1 MGCCTGEGKLVPQ
14 RLIEG
19 ADPGIIPEE
28 IADVLSNSIVRI
40 EYAIDSLNNNIST
53 GFFIKLKI
61 KEKSYHFLFT
71 CEHSIREKEIQSEII
86 IFLYFGKARKE
97 RLLKIRLDQK
107 ERFIKAYKD
116 LDITIIQILPKD
128 NISEDKFLLPDFNY
142 INGASDYID
151 KQIYIGGYPKVII
164 HKKEKHFSSGVIR
177 SLSNNK
183 TNFFHSS
190 DTREG
195 SSGSPIVNSDKKV
208 IGIHNGAYQEVNY
221 GTFISSIIDRL
232 TTERNIE
239 KINDNTPYENN
250 NKEINDK
257 EERDEI
263 PNIEAKKDEDKNED
277 EQPKEDIK
285 INTFNE
291 NNYINNL
298 IKSSPMLTLSQENM
312 SKFGNLV
319 GNPNYVNYVKNYYSN
334 PVVREGLKNDQNF
347 QTLLKINPAMRMVY
361 DNPELID
368 KIFTPEMCNNM
379 SKALINGNNEE
390 IKAVDQKITNTI
402 INELNKKNDND
413 NDNN

>member
-1 MGCCTGEGKLVPQ
+1 M
-14 RLIEG
+14 IEG

-40 EYAIDSLNNNIST
+40 EYPIDSSKISIST

-71 CEHSIREKEIQSEII
+71 CEHSLKEEQIQSEIT
-86 IFLYFGKARKE
+86 IFLYFGKAKKE
-97 RLLKIRLDQK
+97 RLLKMRLDQK

-250 NKEINDK
+250 NKEIND
-257 EERDEI
+257 EEESNERQKD
-263 PNIEAKKDEDKNED
+263 NIETKKDEDKNED

-291 NNYINNL
+291 TDYINN
-298 IKSSPMLTLSQENM
+298 IINNSPVLTLSKENM

-347 QTLLKINPAMRMVY
+347 QNLLKINPAMKMVY
-361 DNPELID
+361 DNPEIID
-368 KIFTPEMCNNM
+368 KMFTPEMCNNM

-390 IKAVDQKITNTI
+390 INAVDQKITNTI

-413 NDNN
+413 NN

>member
-14 RLIEG
+14 LLIEG
-19 ADPGIIPEE
+19 ADPVIIPEE

-97 RLLKIRLDQK
+97 SLLKMRLDQK

-116 LDITIIQILPKD
+116 LDVTIIQILPKD

-208 IGIHNGAYQEVNY
+208 IGIHNGAYQKLNY
-221 GTFISSIIDRL
+221 GTFISSIIVRL

-319 GNPNYVNYVKNYYSN
+319 GNPNYVNYIKNYYSN